1 MDDIR
6 TILQRG
12 LEGIEAPPSDYERLL
27 RRRDRKRRRQRITAG
42 VVGLAVAALAF
53 GGGVAVL
60 RSAPEPTPGEPTPTP
75 PPSGAGAART
85 YGDLYAVDPSSGTVT
100 PLLILPGDQWG
111 ADRSPVDDSIAYVT
125 LVRGG
130 VPQVAVL
137 EPDGTER
144 QLTFFR
150 RGAQDPTWSPDGSQ
164 IAFASRGSNGG
175 IYVVDAG
182 GGEPRRI
189 GGTPRADYAPDWS
202 PDGATIVFDTTY
214 PNVVYAIPTS
224 GGRPTPL
231 TEGPND

>member
-144 QLTFFR
+144 QLTFFK

-164 IAFASRGSNGG
+164 IAFASRGSNGD
-175 IYVVDAG
+175 IYVVDA
-182 GGEPRRI
+182 EEASHDVSEALHVP
-189 GGTPRADYAPDWS
+189 
-202 PDGATIVFDTTY
+202 TTLL
-214 PNVVYAIPTS
+214 I
-224 GGRPTPL
+224 GRPTGPRSCL
-231 TEGPND
+231 TRRTRMSFMRSPPQGEAHAADRKAQ